1 LREPVTA
8 ELVMYGML
16 RVVTDA
22 YGGQLARVANP
33 VYRKVLLLTFAPV
46 LTSVPENGLI
56 RSRYVVNGT
65 LNFDGLVDS
74 FKAFVEEHGG

>member
-1 LREPVTA
+1 
-8 ELVMYGML
+8 
-16 RVVTDA
+16 
-22 YGGQLARVANP
+22 VANP